1 MLLIDIGN
9 TRVKACICENGQ
21 LRPCDNIAEA
31 INQTDDIVICSV
43 GPVHPEIENLLS
55 GHKVSRLTT
64 KSPEALR
71 FIPDIPKGYGV
82 DRLAADIA
90 CVCALSKSYKGTVL
104 VIDVGTCITYDL
116 LSINNGQAEILGGTI
131 SPGIRLR
138 LEAMHRYTAA
148 LPLLPVQGPAP
159 VIGYDTETCMRG
171 GAVNGVLWEIEGYIR
186 TVIKQHPQ
194 LRIFMTGGD
203 VPTLSGDLQNITT
216 TDPMLLFHGLQYIYD
231 SRRNRN

>member
-9 TRVKACICENGQ
+9 TRVKACMCENGQ
-21 LRPCDNIAEA
+21 LKHCDNIAEA

-55 GHKVSRLTT
+55 GHNVSRLTT
-64 KSPEALR
+64 KCPEVLC
-71 FIPDIPKGYGV
+71 FIPEIPDGYGV
-82 DRLAADIA
+82 DRLAADLGVI
-90 CVCALSKSYKGTVL
+90 CSLPKSYNGIVL

-116 LSINNGQAEILGGTI
+116 LSINNGQAAILGGTI

-138 LEAMHRYTAA
+138 LEAMHSYTAA

-171 GAVNGVLWEIEGYIR
+171 GVVNGVLWEIEGYIR
-186 TVIKQHPQ
+186 TVLKQHPQ

-203 VPTLSGDLQNITT
+203 APTLSGDLQNITT
-216 TDPMLLFHGLQYIYD
+216 ADPMLLFRGLQCIYD
-231 SRRNRN
+231 SWMSRN